1 MRLAIA
7 DFIPYEEKA
16 RFCEDAE
23 TNTRDACATRK
34 FRYNPA
40 SMARLHEYQGKAI
53 LAANGFKIPRGRA
66 ALNPDDAVS
75 AAKELGGEVVIKI
88 QAWTTGRAGIGGVAF
103 SKKPDEVRDHAK
115 RMLEM
120 KVGQFPVEAVLVEE
134 KIDIAREFFLS
145 LAIDDAAR
153 APVIIFAAGGGTG
166 IEERAASTYRI
177 PCDVKSGPSDSVLND
192 AISGCGLP
200 KNQAKQLAESVRKLF
215 GAAKGVEARSLEINP
230 LVLTKSGEFVAADC
244 RVTIDD
250 YAVARHPELKIE
262 IAREFDHPPTA
273 LERVAYAVEQNDHR
287 GTFYFAQLAT
297 SAAKDS
303 KGLAGFHG
311 AGGGGSM
318 MSMDAIVNAGFTIA
332 NFTDTSGN
340 PSASKVYRAA
350 RIILAQPD
358 LVGYFGSGSGVASQE
373 QYWSAYGLAKAF
385 WELDLDIPAV
395 IRLGGNTE
403 DRAVDI
409 LQRMSKLLHAPVEGY
424 RKTDTPAF
432 IAERFSKL
440 VANAGG
446 AKWKPRPP
454 RTPDFIRTKSATNF
468 KVKGGRIWVDT
479 ARWPEIRSFVE
490 AQSSGLIIDR
500 NGAPAPA
507 LAPEEFATKDS
518 ELLMCST
525 ECRMSGVE
533 GCYLQLDVPGLDEI
547 VGGAR

>member
-1 MRLAIA
+1 
-7 DFIPYEEKA
+7 
-16 RFCEDAE
+16 
-23 TNTRDACATRK
+23 
-34 FRYNPA
+34 
-40 SMARLHEYQGKAI
+40 MARLHEYQGKAI

-66 ALNPDDAVS
+66 VSTADDAIAV
-75 AAKELGGEVVIKI
+75 AKELAAEKKAAEVVIKI
-88 QAWTTGRAGIGGVAF
+88 QTWSTGRAGIGGVAF
-103 SKKPDEVRDHAK
+103 AKKPADVRGHAA
-115 RMLEM
+115 RMLAM

-134 KIDIAREFFLS
+134 KIDIDREFFLS
-145 LAIDDAAR
+145 FAIDDAAR

-166 IEERAASTYRI
+166 IEERAASTRRI
-177 PCDVKSGPSDSVLND
+177 PCDPHNGPLDSAVGEAVSSSAL
-192 AISGCGLP
+192 SQP
-200 KNQAKQLAESVRKLF
+200 HAKQLGQLIHKLF
-215 GAAKGVEARSLEINP
+215 AAARSVEARSLEINP
-230 LVLTKSGEFVAADC
+230 LVLTKDGEFVAADC
-244 RVTIDD
+244 RITIDD

-303 KGLAGFHG
+303 KGLVGFHG

-350 RIILAQPD
+350 RIILAQPN

-409 LQRMSKLLHAPVEGY
+409 LQRISKLVRAPVEGY
-424 RKTDTPAF
+424 RKTDAPAK
-432 IAERFSKL
+432 IAGRFADL
-440 VANAGG
+440 VASPGG
-446 AKWKPRPP
+446 TKWKPRAP
-454 RTPDFIRTKSATNF
+454 RIPTFVRNKSATTLP
-468 KVKGGRIWVDT
+468 VKSGRVWIDT
-479 ARWPEIRSFVE
+479 EKWPDIRRAVE
-490 AQSSGLIIDR
+490 TNSGGLIVD
-500 NGAPAPA
+500 NKGAPTSSLPN
-507 LAPEEFATKDS
+507 EEFANRDS
-518 ELLMCST
+518 ELLACDV
-525 ECRMSGVE
+525 ECRLAGVD
-533 GCYLQLDVPGLDEI
+533 GFYLELDIPGLDELI
-547 VGGAR
+547 GGAR